1 MPKKKSKNRNIVNPS
16 STPTIEIEM
25 DETESTETDDQE
37 WSSDI
42 EDILQRIHDNATLMS
57 KYHKRNYLSL
67 KGTLVYFRIP
77 LIILGG
83 ANSVFAVGLT
93 AYLEQQSV
101 SLINCLLSLIC
112 AIITSVELFLGIQA
126 GMEKEL
132 TSQREYYLMAV
143 DIQSVLSLD
152 RRHRSVNGKRYLE
165 KILSDYNKLFSDSEV
180 IQTTLSDKLVFI
192 QGAVVNP
199 KSEKLSEII
208 VESPSNN
215 NLTV

>member
-16 STPTIEIEM
+16 SPPTIEIEM

-126 GMEKEL
+126 GMEREL

>member
-1 MPKKKSKNRNIVNPS
+1 MTKKKSKNRNIVNP
-16 STPTIEIEM
+16 PTIEIEM

-192 QGAVVNP
+192 QGAIVNP

>member
-16 STPTIEIEM
+16 SPPTIEIEM

-180 IQTTLSDKLVFI
+180 IQSTLSDKLVFI
-192 QGAVVNP
+192 QGAIVNP

>member
-16 STPTIEIEM
+16 SPPTIEIEM

>member
-16 STPTIEIEM
+16 SPPTIEIEM
-25 DETESTETDDQE
+25 DEVESTETDDQE

-67 KGTLVYFRIP
+67 KGILVYFRIP

-126 GMEKEL
+126 GMEREL
-132 TSQREYYLMAV
+132 TSQRDYYLMAV
-143 DIQSVLSLD
+143 DINSVLSLD
-152 RRHRSVNGKRYLE
+152 RRHRSINGKRYLE

-180 IQTTLSDKLVFI
+180 IQATLSDKLVFI
-192 QGAVVNP
+192 QGAIVNP

-208 VESPSNN
+208 VETPTNN
-215 NLTV
+215 NLIV

>member
-16 STPTIEIEM
+16 SPPTIEIEM

-101 SLINCLLSLIC
+101 SLINCILSLIC

-126 GMEKEL
+126 GMEREL

>member
-16 STPTIEIEM
+16 SPPTIEIEM

-101 SLINCLLSLIC
+101 SLINCILSLIC

>member
-1 MPKKKSKNRNIVNPS
+1 MTKKKSKNRNIVNP
-16 STPTIEIEM
+16 PTIEIEM

-126 GMEKEL
+126 GMEREL

>member
-1 MPKKKSKNRNIVNPS
+1 
-16 STPTIEIEM
+16 
-25 DETESTETDDQE
+25 
-37 WSSDI
+37 
-42 EDILQRIHDNATLMS
+42 MS

-101 SLINCLLSLIC
+101 SLINCILSLIC

-126 GMEKEL
+126 GMEREL

>member
-1 MPKKKSKNRNIVNPS
+1 MTKKKSKNRNIVNP
-16 STPTIEIEM
+16 PTIEIEM
-25 DETESTETDDQE
+25 DEVESTETDDQE

-112 AIITSVELFLGIQA
+112 AIITSVELFLGIQS

-215 NLTV
+215 NLSV

>member
-1 MPKKKSKNRNIVNPS
+1 
-16 STPTIEIEM
+16 
-25 DETESTETDDQE
+25 
-37 WSSDI
+37 
-42 EDILQRIHDNATLMS
+42 
-57 KYHKRNYLSL
+57 
-67 KGTLVYFRIP
+67 
-77 LIILGG
+77 
-83 ANSVFAVGLT
+83 
-93 AYLEQQSV
+93 
-101 SLINCLLSLIC
+101 
-112 AIITSVELFLGIQA
+112 
-126 GMEKEL
+126 MEKEL